1 MSALTLHV
9 LDQPALLGRLALV
22 PTGRPRA
29 AGPGRFTVGSV
40 TIDPRLNGPRRAAN
54 GGFAAGTIARHVDAD
69 VVTVVLRRPVP
80 LGRELDVVTAG
91 RGGIEVVR
99 RRRVVAE
106 ARPGALHEGP
116 APVPPSFADALAARA
131 AHPLVGFR
139 HPLSDCVVCGP
150 SRSDGMGV
158 TPGPVPGR
166 PDLLAAPWVVGAE
179 TATAGLAHFPAVWG
193 AMDCTSYPAAA
204 LRARE
209 LCLLGTM
216 TASVE
221 RRPHVGE
228 ELVVYSWTREHHG
241 RRYETSVRLVD
252 GRGETVACADA
263 TWIALRRQRRSYRG
277 EAERP

>member
-1 MSALTLHV
+1 MSALTFHV
-9 LDQPALLGRLALV
+9 IDQPALLGRLAPL
-22 PTGRPRA
+22 PTGRARA
-29 AGPGRFTVGSV
+29 GGPDRFAVDTV
-40 TIDPRLNGPRRAAN
+40 TIDRRLNGPRRAAN

-69 VVTVVLRRPVP
+69 VVTVALRRPVP
-80 LGRELDVVTAG
+80 LGRALDVVTAG
-91 RGGIEVVR
+91 RGGIEVIR
-99 RRRVVAE
+99 GRRVVAE
-106 ARPGALHEGP
+106 AAPGVLDDGP
-116 APVPPSFADALAARA
+116 APVPPTFADAVAARA
-131 AHPLVGFR
+131 AHPLVGIR

-150 SRSDGMGV
+150 ARSDGMGV

-204 LRARE
+204 LRSRE

-252 GRGETVACADA
+252 AGGDTVARADA
-263 TWIALRRQRRSYRG
+263 TWIALRRQRRALPVPAGR
-277 EAERP
+277 A

>member
-1 MSALTLHV
+1 MSALTFPV
-9 LDQPALLGRLALV
+9 LDQPALLRRLAFL
-22 PTGRPRA
+22 GAGHARA
-29 AGPGRFTVGSV
+29 AGPGRFTTGTVS
-40 TIDPRLNGPRRAAN
+40 IDPRLSGPRRAAN

-69 VVTVVLRRPVP
+69 VVTVILRRPVP

-91 RGGIEVVR
+91 RGGIEVLR

-116 APVPPSFADALAARA
+116 APSAPSFADALAARA

-150 SRSDGMGV
+150 NRSDGMGV

-166 PDLLAAPWVVGAE
+166 PEILAAPWVVGAE
-179 TATAGLAHFPAVWG
+179 NATAGLAHFPAVWG

-204 LRARE
+204 LRIRE

-216 TASVE
+216 TAAVE

-228 ELVVYSWTREHHG
+228 QLVVYSWTREHHG

-252 GRGETVACADA
+252 GRGATVARADA
-263 TWIALRRQRRSYRG
+263 TWIALRRQHGWHPVRAG
-277 EAERP
+277 RP